1 MGYLINQR
9 LDNYRSKETA
19 PSLVKVLPRS
29 DEIRCFESN
38 GPVTMGSY
46 ISYTYPD
53 FEDRESLDLRILSN
67 APIDIA
73 RLILEYAA
81 QNDRATAASISL
93 VSKEVN
99 VWVTPILF
107 RTVEF
112 RSCAHIERAEE
123 GYASLRHTRTLVLLD
138 TEQYLENGL
147 YTFRIPDPELLH
159 NSCPDLCELHISENT
174 VRGIHG
180 YTLFKK
186 LHRLIVR
193 GRTFLRPGEFVFVPL
208 YPSLTHLAFVHDIP
222 RNFTKDAA
230 KALPNLTH
238 FACSYRVHG
247 TNSETPTPET
257 SNMLADQLALLLDNI
272 LRVPVLR
279 VIIILVQDFSQ
290 KYAGAT
296 ISNDMREAHI
306 HRLLE
311 RVPQRNAE
319 KVALFYLTS
328 IENRQHQDM
337 PDPEMWDVS
346 SNRSFWGRAEKIVD
360 LKRAVMV
367 AT

>member
-1 MGYLINQR
+1 
-9 LDNYRSKETA
+9 
-19 PSLVKVLPRS
+19 
-29 DEIRCFESN
+29 
-38 GPVTMGSY
+38 MGSY
-46 ISYTYPD
+46 ISSTYPD
-53 FEDRESLDLRILSN
+53 FEDRESLDLRILAN

-99 VWVTPILF
+99 AWVTPILF

-112 RSCAHIERAEE
+112 RTCAHIERAEE

-180 YTLFKK
+180 YTLFEK

-257 SNMLADQLALLLDNI
+257 SDMLADQLALLLDNI

-306 HRLLE
+306 HKLLE

-328 IENRQHQDM
+328 VENRQHHDM
-337 PDPEMWDVS
+337 PHSELWDVS

-360 LKRAVMV
+360 LKRALMV